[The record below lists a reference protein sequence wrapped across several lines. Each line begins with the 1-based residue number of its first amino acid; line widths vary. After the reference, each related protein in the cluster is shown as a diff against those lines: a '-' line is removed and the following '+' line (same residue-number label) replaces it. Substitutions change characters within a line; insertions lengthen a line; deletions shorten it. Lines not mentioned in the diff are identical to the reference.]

1 MRGLI
6 EKIITVFIFVVMFAF
21 GWILTAPAQVHETMP
36 TLDEAKIVLE
46 EGMRCSKGAGVMRS
60 YEPDDQT
67 GLYYRETKIRS
78 KTYFIGSHEK
88 GGRFVFGWFS
98 RVGDGVVTETGDRE
112 YFQTKYPSFCA
123 LFDNVFD
130 QKDL

>member
-1 MRGLI
+1 MLVVKKILAVIVALVIALLGLAIIARG
-6 EKIITVFIFVVMFAF
+6 
-21 GWILTAPAQVHETMP
+21 QDHETMP
-36 TLDEAKIVLE
+36 ALDEAKIVLE
-46 EGMRCSKGAGVMRS
+46 EGMRCPKGAGVMRS
-60 YEPDDQT
+60 YELDEKT

-88 GGRFVFGWFS
+88 GGRFVMGWFS
-98 RVGDGVVTETGDRE
+98 RAGDGSVTEAGDRE

-123 LFDNVFD
+123 LFDNVFE